1 MPYDLTDA
9 EFHALVESA
18 IGRLPAEYRQTIADE
33 VPVRVESRPSRRLL
47 REMGM
52 AEDELLLGL
61 FEGPNREELAAQLVG
76 AGGGEGIVPARITL
90 FKQDLEDAC
99 SSRDEM
105 AEEVRVT
112 LFHELG
118 HYFGLDEDDLD
129 HLGFA

>member
-1 MPYDLTDA
+1 MPYDLSDS

-18 IGRLPAEYRQTIADE
+18 IERLPEEYQRTIADE
-33 VPVRVESRPSRRLL
+33 VPVRVEARPSRRLL
-47 REMGM
+47 REMEM
-52 AEDELLLGL
+52 ADHDLLLGL
-61 FEGPNREELAAQLVG
+61 FEGPNRAELAEQLVG
-76 AGGGEGIVPARITL
+76 AGIVPARITL

-99 SSRDEM
+99 GSREEI

-129 HLGFA
+129 RLGYA